1 MRSPFSFDG
10 ALSRRDFAIASIL
23 VFIGLEAIAWSAL
36 ALTNARPLEW
46 WTWVNPIRAMAFSEQ
61 AAALL
66 LPALVLMLTTSWLL
80 VALAFRRARDAN
92 IDPASAILA
101 AIPVVQILLVVWLS
115 FASRRDRSEEAADEA
130 HRPGKSRTIAR
141 GLLIGAALTVGATAL
156 STLVFR
162 VYGYSLFIATPCVI
176 GAVTAYLGRRDGDLD
191 FGASVRLAMFSL
203 LLGGVALLGLAI
215 EGVICLIMASPLIA
229 AMGLLGALLGYA
241 IAGMSERR
249 SSAASLVLL
258 PLLMVGE
265 FAARPRASFES
276 IESVDVAASP
286 EAVWD
291 AIVHMGPIPEPPP
304 PPFRWGLAFP
314 MSGEIDGE
322 GVGAVRR
329 GVFSTGV
336 AYERVTEWT
345 PGSKL
350 SFIVLSDPPTM
361 REVSPYQDVLAPHVA
376 GYFRTA
382 DAIFTITPISADVT
396 RLTLTTH
403 HDLDL
408 EPAFYWMPF
417 AQWAVHTNKVR
428 VLNHF
433 RQQAEQT

>member
-1 MRSPFSFDG
+1 MRSPFSFEG
-10 ALSRRDFAIASIL
+10 ALSRRDYAVASIL
-23 VFIGLEAIAWSAL
+23 VFFGQHAIAWSAL
-36 ALTNARPLEW
+36 ALTDARPLEW
-46 WTWVNPIRAMAFSEQ
+46 SFWINPIRSMAFSEQ
-61 AAALL
+61 AATLL
-66 LPALVLMLTTSWLL
+66 LPALALMLTASWLL
-80 VALAFRRARDAN
+80 VALAFRRAREAN

-115 FASRRDRSEEAADEA
+115 FASRRDLSEEPAEA
-130 HRPGKSRTIAR
+130 PAPSKSRTIAR

-176 GAVTAYLGRRDGDLD
+176 GAVTAYLGRRDCDLD

-241 IAGMSERR
+241 MAGMSGRR

-265 FAARPRASFES
+265 FAAPPRASFES
-276 IESVDVAASP
+276 VESVAVAASP

-304 PPFRWGLAFP
+304 PPFRWGLAYP

-376 GYFRTA
+376 GHFRTA

-433 RQQAEQT
+433 RQQAEQN

>member
-1 MRSPFSFDG
+1 MQSPFSFDG
-10 ALSRRDFAIASIL
+10 ALSRRDFAVASIL
-23 VFIGLEAIAWSAL
+23 VFAGLEAIAWSAL
-36 ALTNARPLEW
+36 ALTGARPMEW
-46 WTWVNPIRAMAFSEQ
+46 WTWINPIRAMAFSEQ
-61 AAALL
+61 AALLL
-66 LPALVLMLTTSWLL
+66 LPALVLMLITSWLL
-80 VALAFRRARDAN
+80 VALTFRRARDAN

-101 AIPVVQILLVVWLS
+101 AIPLAQIGVIVWLS
-115 FASRRDRSEEAADEA
+115 FASRREQHEAPVEITA
-130 HRPGKSRTIAR
+130 PSKSSTIAR
-141 GLLIGAALTVGATAL
+141 GLLIGAALTLGATAL
-156 STLVFR
+156 STLIFR
-162 VYGYSLFIATPCVI
+162 VYGYTLFIATPCVI
-176 GAVTAYLGRRDGDLD
+176 GAVTAYLGRRDGNLD
-191 FGASVRLAMFSL
+191 FGASLKLAMFSL
-203 LLGGVALLGLAI
+203 LLGGAALLGFAV
-215 EGVICLIMASPLIA
+215 EGVICLIMAAPLIA
-229 AMGLLGALLGYA
+229 TMGLLGALLGYA
-241 IAGMSERR
+241 IAGIRGHPR
-249 SSAASLVLL
+249 SAASLALL

-265 FAARPRASFES
+265 FAAPPRASFES

-286 EAVWD
+286 DAVWD

-304 PPFRWGLAFP
+304 PPFRWGLAYP

-322 GVGAVRR
+322 GVGAIRR

-345 PGSKL
+345 PGRAL

-361 REVSPYQDVLAPHVA
+361 REVSPYENVLAPHAA

-433 RQQAEQT
+433 RQQAERA